1 MKNKLAIIAGIAA
14 AMGVMTVQANP
25 INPFTAANLG
35 NVEFGQSTLDSS
47 SVPADTITIFYG
59 VNLSG
64 GIYQYSYEVYD
75 SNGGDVVD
83 SFAVGFNTTVA
94 GAVIGGNYQILAA
107 NGLTWNLF
115 GPVQIGGVSGI
126 LDFTSLLAPALGNAN
141 AQNQNPPSPWAST
154 PGGQQVPI
162 PHIPDGGA
170 TVMLLG
176 AALSAMGLLRKK
188 LIA

>member
-14 AMGVMTVQANP
+14 AMGVMPVLAVP
-25 INPFTAANLG
+25 VNPFTAANLG
-35 NVEFGQSTLDSS
+35 NVEFGQSLLDSS
-47 SVPADTITIFYG
+47 SVPADTITIFWG

-83 SFAVGFNTTVA
+83 SLAVGFNTSGGV
-94 GAVIGGNYQILAA
+94 VIGGNYQILAA
-107 NGLTWNLF
+107 NGVTWNLF

-126 LDFTSLLAPALGNAN
+126 LDFTTLLPPALGNAN
-141 AQNQNPPSPWAST
+141 ALNQNPPSPWAST